1 MERKRKVLEKLI
13 IVYIKKGLTF
23 RYTTQTLNLFNS
35 HLFSNTGLIYCFF
48 FNSFFYYKILKYFNT
63 HTHTQRRESLKEIDS
78 GIYLKV
84 PN

>member
-63 HTHTQRRESLKEIDS
+63 HTHTHRGEKVLKKLIVVY
-78 GIYLKV
+78 I
-84 PN
+84 